1 MEDERAERAKMG
13 GKILSLEKYTHMAEA
28 VLETITYTALELVVR
43 ACWHRRM
50 IEIPLLG
57 GGTRYGKFFF
67 AIPDVV
73 TLVRLPRV

>member
-43 ACWHRRM
+43 ACG
-50 IEIPLLG
+50 I
-57 GGTRYGKFFF
+57 
-67 AIPDVV
+67 AA
-73 TLVRLPRV
+73 